1 MDRLFG
7 VPGLCPCGNESAPSK
22 PYMKFNEAR
31 MCVDCRKAHWRVKD
45 RKRRGK
51 PAVPDVDLQP
61 PCEGCGAELEHPS
74 SSKPRRLCDDCLEA
88 NRVKGLRDR
97 LGYGLCKNCK
107 RPKEQIGNR
116 RCDECRVDFRKA
128 AERRRNVKR
137 RSVRDLRNDRYTLA
151 EIAERDG
158 WKCHLCDRKVP
169 KVSPAHYHPKKASI
183 DHLVPIS
190 DGGLDVRENVRLA
203 HLHCNVVRKTGGE
216 VQLLLIG

>member
-22 PYMKFNEAR
+22 PYMKFSEAR
-31 MCVDCRKAHWRVKD
+31 MCLDCRKAHWRVKD
-45 RKRRGK
+45 RKRRGG

-61 PCEGCGAELEHPS
+61 PCEGCGAELVRTS
-74 SSKPRRLCDDCLEA
+74 SQPKRLCDECKVKSWT
-88 NRVKGLRDR
+88 NRP
-97 LGYGLCKNCK
+97 GYGLCSECK

-116 RCDECRVDFRKA
+116 FCDECRVDFRKA
-128 AERRRNVKR
+128 RERRKNVKR
-137 RSVRDLRNDRYTLA
+137 RSVRDLRNDGYTLA

-158 WKCHLCDRKVP
+158 WKCHLCGRKVP
-169 KVSPAHYHPKKASI
+169 KLSPAHYHPKKASI

-203 HLHCNVVRKTGGE
+203 HLHCNVVRSTGGE